1 MFEALIV
8 VYILNL
14 MLLVLHEIESAYFK
28 EWEILKLPGGITGF
42 LLLHLPILAV
52 FFYGLASIA
61 LASDL
66 GLVIGIVAG
75 AGGLLP
81 ILVHKVLV
89 RRKNAFHLPISI
101 IVMVLNACAG
111 AALIVLCALEL
122 AV

>member
-42 LLLHLPILAV
+42 LLLHVPVLAV
-52 FFYGLASIA
+52 FFYGLAAIS

-101 IVMVLNACAG
+101 IVMVLNACTG

>member
-42 LLLHLPILAV
+42 LLLHVPILAV
-52 FFYGLASIA
+52 FFYGLAAIA

-81 ILVHKVLV
+81 LFVHKVLV

-101 IVMVLNACAG
+101 IVMVLNACTG